1 MHFHRAFS
9 ILIQESYIITDKIFI
24 SRDIVRDEVITCRK
38 YKKLTYI
45 YFHRDYY
52 NDYVH
57 QSNIIIDYKKV
68 NTIQNRRTSV
78 IKFNNDS
85 TLYKT

>member
-24 SRDIVRDEVITCRK
+24 SRGIVRDEVITCRK

-45 YFHRDYY
+45 YFHRD
-52 NDYVH
+52 
-57 QSNIIIDYKKV
+57 
-68 NTIQNRRTSV
+68 
-78 IKFNNDS
+78 
-85 TLYKT
+85 

>member
-1 MHFHRAFS
+1 MHFHRALS

-24 SRDIVRDEVITCRK
+24 SRGIVRDEVITYRK

-45 YFHRDYY
+45 YFHRDYVY
-52 NDYVH
+52 
-57 QSNIIIDYKKV
+57 QSNIIIDHKKV